1 MEKSKDIRR
10 RVCLLL
16 WAMAWLLPTVSH
28 AAMPADTKVSV
39 DFKSVPVVTV
49 LNAIQKQAGL
59 SFVYSTE
66 EAARWPKV
74 TIRAT
79 RKSAS
84 EVVGQLTSL
93 IGCSYTIKGNIVT
106 ITRQQLS
113 GRERTVRGHV
123 TDETGEPL
131 VGVPVSVGEN
141 RVGTVTD
148 ADGFFSFK
156 IPVEAT
162 TLKFSYVGLANEYVQ
177 VPQGTSD
184 ITRDIVMKADNLID
198 EVVVTGIFNKAKESY
213 TGAVTTIG
221 KEELNMHKGQNLL
234 QTLKTIDASMNFQ
247 VNNLA
252 GSNPNN
258 LPQINIRGNSSLPMS
273 VAEFNSTTSNAVNT
287 PLIILDGFE
296 MSLEKLMDYNDEE
309 IESINILKDAA
320 ATAIYGSRGSNG
332 VIVVT
337 TRQPEAGRL
346 RINAEVGIDIE
357 APDLTS
363 YDYLNAKEKL
373 ELENRLNLYSADYA
387 PNDYNFQEHYNKKLK
402 SVLSG
407 ATTDWLNKPVRTGVG
422 SHYALRLE
430 GGSDQFR
437 WAVSANYKDTEG
449 AMKNSFRRS
458 FNGSIQL
465 VYNLKNITFKNYT
478 TLGLV
483 RSQESNYGNFSQ
495 YVALQPYDIP
505 YDENGALRQYFEAFL
520 GPSQGTGRANPLY
533 DAELNTINKTGHE
546 TLTNNFA
553 IEWKII
559 PDLTFRGQFGISK
572 LNNTSDYFLPAEHSY
587 FTTNSYGH
595 YYEYNSDEG
604 FLRRGLYRYGTGNGY
619 SYDGNATLSYSHLFA
634 DKHLLYVGA
643 DYSVSARD
651 NLSYSFTAEGIAD
664 SENPFL
670 GNARQ
675 YLHDGTPGGSKS
687 KSRRIGFTGNVN
699 YTYDGRYYLDFSYR
713 VDGSS
718 TFGSEKKWAPFWS
731 TGIGWNV
738 HNERFLKGNPVLN
751 ILRLKA
757 SIGEVGSQMGSGT
770 GANTIFRSITSSK
783 YMNWIGSQLSAW
795 GNPRLTWQ
803 TTREMNLGM
812 EFGLLKGLFK
822 GEFNFYDKKTSNLLS
837 NMDLPSSM
845 GINNYIA
852 NVGEVKNRGWE
863 LALSGYPI
871 RDMRHSFTWMMTGQL
886 VYNKNWISKLSDYV
900 KAQNEAYRE
909 QNVDVS
915 TLFYEGKPQNSI
927 YAVRSLGVNPSTG
940 DEIYV
945 DRNGNVTDSWRPG
958 DKVFCGQAE
967 PKYRGNFG
975 NIIRYK
981 GWTLNFTF
989 TYYWGGYTYNSTL
1002 LDKVEVPIAALK
1014 SQNVDRRALTDRWM
1028 KPGDVTFFKGY
1039 SETATRATS
1048 RFVMKDNVLELSTA
1062 SLQYR
1067 WDGKWLH
1074 QNLGMQSVI
1083 FALNASDLVH
1093 WGTVKQERG
1102 INYPYARNIQGS
1114 VKLLF

>member
-1 MEKSKDIRR
+1 MEKSKNMKK
-10 RVCLLL
+10 RVCVLL
-16 WAMAWLLPTVSH
+16 WLILSMLPLSVE

-39 DFKSVPVVTV
+39 DFKSVPVATV

-79 RKSAS
+79 KKSAG
-84 EVVGQLTSL
+84 EIIGQLTNL
-93 IGCSYTIKGNIVT
+93 IGCSYSIKGNIVT
-106 ITRQQLS
+106 ITKQQLS
-113 GRERTVRGHV
+113 GRERTVQGYVR
-123 TDETGEPL
+123 DENGEPL
-131 VGVPVSVGEN
+131 MGVPVCIGEN
-141 RVGTVTD
+141 RVCAVTD
-148 ADGFFSFK
+148 VNGFYSFK
-156 IPVEAT
+156 IPVEST
-162 TLKFSYVGLANEYVQ
+162 VLKFSYVGLDNEYVQ
-177 VPQGTSD
+177 IAQGSTD
-184 ITRDIVMKADNLID
+184 ISRDIVMHADNQLG
-198 EVVVTGIFNKAKESY
+198 EVVVTGIFNKARESY
-213 TGAVTTIG
+213 TGAVTTID
-221 KEELNMHKGQNLL
+221 KEDLKMHKGQNLL

-252 GSNPNN
+252 GSNPNS

-273 VAEFNSTTSNAVNT
+273 VAEFNSSTSNAVNT

-337 TRQPEAGRL
+337 TRQPEVGKL
-346 RINAEVGIDIE
+346 RINAEVGVDIE

-363 YDYLNAKEKL
+363 YDYLTAREKL
-373 ELENRLNLYSADYA
+373 ELENSLNLYSADYA
-387 PNDYNFQEHYNKKLK
+387 NNDYNFHEHYNTKLK

-422 SHYALRLE
+422 SHYNLRLE

-437 WAVSANYKDTEG
+437 WAVSTNYKDTEG
-449 AMKNSFRRS
+449 AMKNSYRRS

-465 VYNLKNITFKNYT
+465 VYTLKNVTFKNYT

-483 RSQESNYGNFSQ
+483 RSQESNFGNFNQ

-533 DAELNTINKTGHE
+533 DAELNTINKSGHE

-572 LNNTSDYFLPAEHSY
+572 LNNSSDYFLPAEHSY

-643 DYSVSARD
+643 DYSISARD
-651 NLSYSFTAEGIAD
+651 NLSYTFTAEGISD

-687 KSRRIGFTGNVN
+687 KSRRVGLTTNVN

-738 HNERFLKGNPVLN
+738 HNEKFLKDNPVLN

-770 GANTIFRSITSSK
+770 GANTIFHSITSSK
-783 YMNWIGSQLSAW
+783 YMNWVGSQLTAW

-803 TTREMNLGM
+803 TTRELNLGL
-812 EFGLLKGLFK
+812 EFGILKGLLK

-871 RDMRHSFTWMMTGQL
+871 RDMRHGFTWMMTAQL

-900 KAQNEAYRE
+900 KAQTESYRE

-915 TLFYEGKPQNSI
+915 TLFYEGRPQNSI
-927 YAVRSLGVNPSTG
+927 YAVKSLGINPSTG
-940 DEIYV
+940 NEIYV
-945 DRNGNVTDSWRPG
+945 DRDGNITDSWRPG
-958 DKVFCGQAE
+958 DKVFCGQAD

-981 GWTLNFTF
+981 GWTLNLTF
-989 TYYWGGYTYNSTL
+989 TYYWGGYRYNSTL

-1039 SETATRATS
+1039 SENATRATS

-1067 WDGKWLH
+1067 WDGSWLKK
-1074 QNLGMQSVI
+1074 NLGMQSMI
-1083 FALNASDLVH
+1083 FGLNASDLVH
-1093 WGTVKQERG
+1093 WGTIKQERG
-1102 INYPYARNIQGS
+1102 INYPYARNIQAS